1 MRIPHLLTLVIGLWA
16 LPVITIAQGSEVFKD
31 GLRVRLNPE
40 GDAFVRFLL
49 WNQIWARSMENNPGT
64 LMNGVPVDNT
74 IDIGIRRARLMMF
87 AQISPRYRIIFHAGI
102 NNQTFSTGGVP
113 NGGVTGNGGGATTGK
128 KPGVFVHDAWNEY
141 DIVPVVAQEGG
152 RIQPF
157 SLTAGI
163 GLHYWNSVSRMTS
176 ASTLNFLTI
185 DAPIFNWFTIEQSD
199 QFARQ
204 FGLFVKGKAGRLDY
218 RLHLNKPFATN
229 ADPVAST
236 LPVAVDNNGV
246 SKAAYGGYF
255 MYQFMGQEN
264 NLLPFTVGSYLGTQ
278 RIFNLGAGFY
288 QQQEGTRSALIQG
301 ADTIVQ
307 RHDINVLGLDVF
319 ADLPFGGEKNM
330 AVTAYSVLYLH
341 DWGPRYYR
349 TVAIMNPGTPDPE
362 FTGQRSETGAGN
374 ARPMLG
380 TGNIWYTQAGLLL
393 PKFKNAKVRLQPFV
407 AYTLQDLEA
416 LNETMSS
423 FDAGMNILLDGH
435 HAKLTF
441 QYRDRPL
448 VVGGKSVG
456 TLGEFIL
463 QAQVYL

>member
-1 MRIPHLLTLVIGLWA
+1 MRYLTLLFFGLCFLTA
-16 LPVITIAQGSEVFKD
+16 PLSLMGQGSEIFKD
-31 GLRVRLNPE
+31 GLRVKLNE
-40 GDAFVRFLL
+40 DGFVRFLL
-49 WNQIWARSMENNPGT
+49 WNQIWARSMQNNPGT

-74 IDIGIRRARLMMF
+74 IDIGIRRSRFLMF
-87 AQISPRYRIIFHAGI
+87 AQVSPRYRIIFHAGI
-102 NNQTFSTGGVP
+102 NNQTFTTGGVP
-113 NGGVTGNGGGATTGK
+113 NGGVTGNGGEFTSGK
-128 KPGVFVHDAWNEY
+128 KPQVFVHDAWNEY
-141 DIVPVVAQEGG
+141 DIIPEVDQEDGG
-152 RIQPF
+152 IQPF

-176 ASTLNFLTI
+176 GSTLNFLAI

-204 FGLFVKGKAGRLDY
+204 FGLFLKGKAGRLDY

-229 ADPVAST
+229 ADPVASR
-236 LPVAVDNNGV
+236 LPIAVDNNGV

-255 MYQFMGQEN
+255 MYQFKDQET

-278 RIFNLGAGFY
+278 RVFNLGAGFY
-288 QQQEGTRSALIQG
+288 RQQDGTRSALIQG
-301 ADTIVQ
+301 TDTIMQ

-349 TVAIMNPGTPDPE
+349 TVGIMNPGTPDPE

-393 PKFKNAKVRLQPFV
+393 PKFNDAKVRLQPFV

-416 LNETMSS
+416 LNETMTS

-435 HAKLTF
+435 HAKITF

-448 VVGGKSVG
+448 VVGGKSAG
-456 TLGEFIL
+456 TLGEFIV